1 MDSGRD
7 VKDGTAGSRPKD
19 GGDGVGE
26 TRASGRESEE
36 RSLQLEANECPGAVM
51 SRREDEAE
59 PQSSP
64 SSSPPREEGPQN
76 VDDADTANGSG
87 EAGLQRPPQKRRLE
101 QGLEAEAGVGSSRV
115 EEVEAVCRKRPAFS
129 GVADA
134 FLERPVTLK
143 NSSEE
148 DAARLSGDDAAGASL
163 LSVRSAGA
171 LTGDFPSSSSRLPA
185 MLSGARG
192 ENAEESVRDAHTPAQ
207 DSRDSAL
214 ASFAPTL
221 APGQESEYTRA
232 KLWSIEKAFD
242 AFLAD
247 QKANGRR
254 QGSRS
259 MREPSHAHPG
269 LSAERET
276 SSGASA
282 ATSDLSREDVEELFR
297 QHGVSPRELVRMLSG
312 RRDGPGTSPE
322 ELRAAVAWARQLFPA
337 APRSPSELRMYLQR
351 AVLDRQKRLRERWGA
366 EANPCG
372 DASVYGDEKL
382 REHLS
387 DLSAFM
393 PHLDAG
399 REVYMQWQRSR
410 GRRDFDAFVR
420 PPGLTPFRDSSSR
433 QGDFAASPL
442 YSFSSRTPWA
452 SACKEAST
460 PPAAKQQAPPPSL
473 WNLPNRPQPY
483 TLADV
488 QEAMEGPEGVL
499 RVARPLT
506 GFGEDAESLSF
517 ASLPKGAETLFWSS
531 GRGLYFLRHLER
543 TKAGEHDVVGEA
555 GVWVAASEEEFGG
568 FIIHRKFS
576 VAKFGFERAKMLACR
591 WYNDRQEA
599 RRGQH
604 ALPHREKPK
613 GIMSSDRPLSREA
626 APEASRFSASRA
638 GELSGKAQ
646 EAPKSTGGTAAEQ
659 PRASQKCRV
668 MDTTCPVPGV
678 RYDSRDRAWL
688 ATWHDGVRQYKRCFS
703 IKKYGFAKAKEC
715 AIRMKMSLVG
725 QPGVSQSGRQAPFP
739 VRPFTSRA
747 CSPLQDFFREG
758 DRRVAASSFSLLPS
772 GRGEPRGSLG
782 SSQGADDERSKP
794 QSCRGLVEQLL
805 ARFQDSEGFTRGL
818 PGDDENRG
826 KRLSKQAQ
834 DDFQSWRPPPGARFG
849 SAAQASRHST
859 DEVGGFAGFP
869 GFAASH
875 CGEKPGGEGPSF
887 LQKSGFVQENAFSPP
902 SERFETG
909 VHRRVPSL
917 SSELANPQVTEEVE
931 EFLFSLSTRA
941 RQSLLA
947 SLRRGAE
954 DSRRSAWPGASRDC
968 HTGAGTPGG
977 TDVADRR
984 ATRETRRD
992 REGEESTSEDGTVRR
1007 ETDAGAVSPDEVS
1020 RANAEERAAG
1030 EKTRSS
1036 ERIWTGEGER
1046 SAGDRDDK
1054 GEGEGGGGVVEG
1066 RTEKG
1071 GDDDKKP
1078 GEEESAERE
1087 EELKNDAYAY
1097 FTHLTN
1103 REWDLL
1109 DYLDTLDFETVDL
1122 DAVMPFINQVPKVRG
1137 VCFDR
1142 KGLYWISQWHSQQ
1155 KKHREW
1161 FGVKRLGFR
1170 KAWALA
1176 VCVRRD
1182 AEKVED
1188 EPVDYPKL
1196 PDYEEVLGV
1205 TYARFASGRYWVAH
1219 YMRPAAPS
1227 SGCLGSVGRK
1237 LFPVSE
1243 SSFEEARSQAV
1254 AVATAFPLPL
1264 AFFVDPERRAT
1275 SAFESARA
1283 ENLQGDKQVLLSK
1296 NCLFNVF
1303 TWLNGGAS
1311 WTNVRRWAHAK
1322 RMQLAEDDWP
1332 QQFFSLPSPAKGDSF
1347 AEAEKE
1353 RAEERT
1359 GGEEVKANSAS
1370 RAAAKSEWPV
1380 ASTTSPA
1387 EDLASSGSPR
1397 DLQKLSPLLAD
1408 SSLTKELLGGDREL
1422 GNAMD
1427 GARGPR
1433 GLDTAKGRAKDE
1445 ERLTAKD
1452 AESRQATLPGGRA
1465 AHGGGVG
1472 GSLGTACEEEL
1483 DEPLSPLDIESIVA
1497 DAYESFSDED
1507 AEGEGDGGKP
1517 GKRIRLPKIGG
1528 VYYKR
1533 DGNYKAWAASWHI
1546 QGKRTRRYFTVKK
1559 HGFRNAYLKAVRARR
1574 EAERHEGIS
1583 VKHRHHALVPGHPG
1597 NMLGASK
1604 VCAESHEVSGFP
1616 HGDEDSRLTR
1626 GGASHAAVAP
1636 GRVNRERSVA
1646 LVDRA
1651 TKDDE
1656 DDERD
1661 LQREKTG
1668 AGGGE
1673 ACSGESVKVAL
1684 GTRHDSFS
1692 DGSCRTLDK
1701 LSTQFEQKP
1710 RGGAG
1715 EEAEHPTRKQGQE
1728 TGGVDEPLSRAASIV
1743 GGREVRLTSGVSVH
1757 LTPLERVAKAVDVD
1771 LKELTDRVSRAAF
1784 RGGDSRLFHRTVDNC
1799 EGEADEVAQ
1808 GLDTHREDVD
1818 VTRNLEFAMAR
1829 ETLDVLLSDLYSV
1842 VAKLSGAGRW
1852 TSLVSPTAAEAE
1864 PLVSAW
1870 DRSAREERREK
1881 FEDTNA
1887 ASDEPGYPTS
1897 SAQIHVAI
1905 QLVVIKHYL
1914 ATVRTANRVEQIAP
1928 LLALFE
1934 PCIKQGMLPHECALP
1949 RLRWLVCQLCR
1960 ASLPWLDESDVLTDA
1975 LLYRHLEELVETEEA
1990 EAPQEGVPP
1999 GGQIVF
2005 SAGFAEGNSTVASR
2019 NVFTGESRV
2028 AGGFRTDSEK
2038 ESGIDDRDE
2047 ASLAALICLPGKG
2060 KKLREEADVE
2070 KDDTSASL
2078 NCESGKKTEAE
2089 SQHSRS
2095 PTEVAASSVSGSE
2108 GKDGSSDNERSGDAD
2123 DATEGSEKCEKTRG
2137 GDQRR
2142 AAPRTSSASTA
2153 SGETPE
2159 KSKNRGSDALKG
2171 KNEGGATGT
2180 SGEQRDDE
2188 DRDLEN
2194 VEISKDTRAGSGGRR
2209 RTGERR
2215 GQRFCASGGELRV
2228 SEESPDRAK
2237 TEKSKGEPVRDSLSP
2252 DASSRLP
2259 SRCGTPPPA
2268 AATGSCA
2275 TVESDVPA

>member
-7 VKDGTAGSRPKD
+7 ANDGAAGSRPKT
-19 GGDGVGE
+19 GGDCVGE

-36 RSLQLEANECPGAVM
+36 CSLQLEANEFPGAVM
-51 SRREDEAE
+51 SRGGDEA
-59 PQSSP
+59 QSSP
-64 SSSPPREEGPQN
+64 GSSPPREEGPPSFE
-76 VDDADTANGSG
+76 DADTAKWSCG
-87 EAGLQRPPQKRRLE
+87 AGLQRPPQKRRLE
-101 QGLEAEAGVGSSRV
+101 QALEAEAEVGSCRV
-115 EEVEAVCRKRPAFS
+115 EEVEGVCRKRPAFT
-129 GVADA
+129 GAADA

-148 DAARLSGDDAAGASL
+148 DAARLSGDDAPGAPL
-163 LSVRSAGA
+163 LSLRSAGA

-192 ENAEESVRDAHTPAQ
+192 ENAKEFVRDAHAPAA

-214 ASFAPTL
+214 ASFSPAL

-232 KLWSIEKAFD
+232 KLWSLEKAFD

-259 MREPSHAHPG
+259 MRDPSHAHPG
-269 LSAERET
+269 VCAERET

-282 ATSDLSREDVEELFR
+282 ATADLSRGDVEELCR

-312 RRDGPGTSPE
+312 RRDSSGTSPE
-322 ELRAAVAWARQLFPA
+322 ELKAAVSWARQLFPA

-372 DASVYGDEKL
+372 GASVFGDEKL

-387 DLSAFM
+387 DVNAYM
-393 PHLDAG
+393 PHLDAE
-399 REVYMQWQRSR
+399 REVYMQWHRSR
-410 GRRDFDAFVR
+410 GSRDFDAGVR
-420 PPGLTPFRDSSSR
+420 LPGLTPFQDSASSH

-460 PPAAKQQAPPPSL
+460 PPTAKQKAPPPSM

-488 QEAMEGPEGVL
+488 QEAMEGLEGVL
-499 RVARPLT
+499 RVVRPLK
-506 GFGEDAESLSF
+506 GFSDDAESLSF
-517 ASLPKGAETLFWSS
+517 ASLPKGAETLFWSG

-543 TKAGEHDVVGEA
+543 TQAGEHDVVGEA

-599 RRGQH
+599 RRGEH

-613 GIMSSDRPLSREA
+613 GMSSDRPLSRDA

-638 GELSGKAQ
+638 GELSDKAQ
-646 EAPKSTGGTAAEQ
+646 EAPKSTGGTSAEN

-715 AIRMKMSLVG
+715 AIRMKMSLAG
-725 QPGVSQSGRQAPFP
+725 QPGLSQSGRQPPFP

-747 CSPLQDFFREG
+747 CSPLQDVFREG

-782 SSQGADDERSKP
+782 SSQGADNERSKP
-794 QSCRGLVEQLL
+794 QSCRGLVENLL
-805 ARFQDSEGFTRGL
+805 SSFQSSDGLTRGV

-826 KRLSKQAQ
+826 KRLSKQAL
-834 DDFQSWRPPPGARFG
+834 DEFQSWRPPPGARL
-849 SAAQASRHST
+849 SPAAQVSRHST
-859 DEVGGFAGFP
+859 EEVGGFAGFP
-869 GFAASH
+869 GFAASRS
-875 CGEKPGGEGPSF
+875 GEKPGGEGPSF

-909 VHRRVPSL
+909 VHRRVRPL
-917 SSELANPQVTEEVE
+917 SAELANPQVTEEVE

-954 DSRRSAWPGASRDC
+954 ESRRSAWPGASRDS
-968 HTGAGTPGG
+968 HTRAGTPGG
-977 TDVADRR
+977 SDLADRR
-984 ATRETRRD
+984 ATREARRD
-992 REGEESTSEDGTVRR
+992 REGEESTSEDGGAVRR
-1007 ETDAGAVSPDEVS
+1007 ETAAGAVSPDEVPRS
-1020 RANAEERAAG
+1020 NAEERAAG
-1030 EKTRSS
+1030 EKTRNS
-1036 ERIWTGEGER
+1036 EHIWSGERER
-1046 SAGDRDDK
+1046 SAGDRGDK
-1054 GEGEGGGGVVEG
+1054 GEGEGGGGALEG
-1066 RTEKG
+1066 RAEKC

-1087 EELKNDAYAY
+1087 EELKNDAYAC

-1188 EPVDYPKL
+1188 EPVDYPKI

-1205 TYARFASGRYWVAH
+1205 TYARCASGRYWVAH
-1219 YMRPAAPS
+1219 YMRATAPS

-1275 SAFESARA
+1275 PAFESARA

-1311 WTNVRRWAHAK
+1311 WTNVRRWAHSK
-1322 RMQLAEDDWP
+1322 RMQLAEDEWP
-1332 QQFFSLPSPAKGDSF
+1332 QQFFSLPSPTKGDSF
-1347 AEAEKE
+1347 AEAERE
-1353 RAEERT
+1353 RGEERT
-1359 GGEEVKANSAS
+1359 AAEDVKANSAC
-1370 RAAAKSEWPV
+1370 RAAAKSEWPL
-1380 ASTTSPA
+1380 ASTTSAA
-1387 EDLASSGSPR
+1387 EELASSGSPR
-1397 DLQKLSPLLAD
+1397 GSQKLPPLLAD
-1408 SSLTKELLGGDREL
+1408 PSLAKELLGGEREL

-1427 GARGPR
+1427 GTRGLR
-1433 GLDTAKGRAKDE
+1433 SLDTAKGRAKDE
-1445 ERLTAKD
+1445 ERLAAKD
-1452 AESRQATLPGGRA
+1452 ADGRQAAPPGGRA

-1472 GSLGTACEEEL
+1472 GSQGTACEEEL

-1597 NMLGASK
+1597 NLLGSSK
-1604 VCAESHEVSGFP
+1604 LSAESHEVSDFP
-1616 HGDEDSRLTR
+1616 QGDEDGRLTR
-1626 GGASHAAVAP
+1626 GASHAAVVP
-1636 GRVNRERSVA
+1636 GRMNREKSLAVVERP
-1646 LVDRA
+1646 
-1651 TKDDE
+1651 TKKGEE
-1656 DDERD
+1656 DGERD
-1661 LQREKTG
+1661 VQREKMG
-1668 AGGGE
+1668 AGGGD
-1673 ACSGESVKVAL
+1673 ACSGEGFKVAL
-1684 GTRHDSFS
+1684 GTRHDGFG
-1692 DGSCRTLDK
+1692 DGSCRTLEK
-1701 LSTQFEQKP
+1701 LSTQFEP
-1710 RGGAG
+1710 RRRGGGG
-1715 EEAEHPTRKQGQE
+1715 EEGEHAARKQGQE
-1728 TGGVDEPLSRAASIV
+1728 TGGVDEPLSRVASMV
-1743 GGREVRLTSGVSVH
+1743 GDREVGLTSGVSVH
-1757 LTPLERVAKAVDVD
+1757 LTPLERVARAVDVD

-1784 RGGDSRLFHRTVDNC
+1784 RGGDSRLFDRNEEKC

-1808 GLDTHREDVD
+1808 RFDAHNRESVE
-1818 VTRNLEFAMAR
+1818 VTRTLEFAMAR

-1852 TSLVSPTAAEAE
+1852 TALVSPAAAGAE

-1870 DRSAREERREK
+1870 DRSARDERREK
-1881 FEDTNA
+1881 SEDTNS
-1887 ASDEPGYPTS
+1887 ASDERGYPTS
-1897 SAQIHVAI
+1897 SAQIHIAI

-1975 LLYRHLEELVETEEA
+1975 LLYRHLEELVATEEA
-1990 EAPQEGVPP
+1990 EAPQEEVPP
-1999 GGQIVF
+1999 GGHIVF
-2005 SAGFAEGNSTVASR
+2005 SAGFGEGNSRVESR
-2019 NVFTGESRV
+2019 SVFTGEPRL

-2060 KKLREEADVE
+2060 ETPREEACVE
-2070 KDDTSASL
+2070 REDTAAL
-2078 NCESGKKTEAE
+2078 LHCESGKKTEAQ

-2095 PTEVAASSVSGSE
+2095 PTEVAASSVGGSE
-2108 GKDGSSDNERSGDAD
+2108 GKDGSSDNERSGDAE

-2142 AAPRTSSASTA
+2142 AASRTSSASTA

-2159 KSKNRGSDALKG
+2159 KSKSRDSDASRG
-2171 KNEGGATGT
+2171 KSEGGETGT
-2180 SGEQRDDE
+2180 SGAQRDDE
-2188 DRDLEN
+2188 ESGLEN
-2194 VEISKDTRAGSGGRR
+2194 VESSKDTRAGGGGRR

-2237 TEKSKGEPVRDSLSP
+2237 TEKSKSESMRDPLSP

-2268 AATGSCA
+2268 AATGACA